1 MNNPLG
7 IGVIVQMPI
16 VGVGNMMQNNFGGV
30 KSLFRGGIRRGMFG
44 VVMGCGRGDC
54 PSKARSRRQQP
65 QAQNGQAQGKAANYK
80 TMMHGVWC
88 NKGPLGM
95 IQGRFDPISMRAQDR
110 DQGPIYKSQIK
121 ENQGNKNK
129 GIGFGFQNPQ
139 PSCHQDGH

>member
-1 MNNPLG
+1 MTH
-7 IGVIVQMPI
+7 
-16 VGVGNMMQNNFGGV
+16 GG
-30 KSLFRGGIRRGMFG
+30 
-44 VVMGCGRGDC
+44 
-54 PSKARSRRQQP
+54 
-65 QAQNGQAQGKAANYK
+65 
-80 TMMHGVWC
+80 WC

-139 PSCHQDGH
+139 PSCHQDGHKVQNQMQQGQWNRPGLVLSATTRTTVNEEEVQDRDPTHENPRRPPSTQSNTAKQDDQLIGHG